1 MINSLRKEIRYG
13 LRNNTFLIL
22 FAVFFFFAF
31 MTPVMLKII
40 LPEVLKSQFP
50 GFPLQ
55 ELVDMTQ
62 LGCLQSYMGDV
73 LEIGTLLVSLALSG
87 LLAQEI
93 RDNTLVLPL
102 CAGQS
107 YSGIIA
113 AKMLVFGTAVLLI
126 PFAALVTG
134 YLYAGLLFSFDI
146 GILPVITGGLLQG
159 FYMVYLLSLLLL
171 FGTLTRNPIA
181 TALLTLAVNYGL
193 YFAGSLLDIHR
204 YLPSGLLREAQQ
216 LQNTIPLQA
225 AVITLAIIIACA
237 FLASKTL
244 QTLEWSK
251 K

>member
-31 MTPVMLKII
+31 MTPVMLKI
-40 LPEVLKSQFP
+40 LPEVLKSKFP

-55 ELVDMTQ
+55 ELVNMTQ

-73 LEIGTLLVSLALSG
+73 LEIGTLLVSLALCG

-126 PFAALVTG
+126 PLAALVTG
-134 YLYAGLLFSFDI
+134 YLYAGLLFSFDT

-171 FGTLTRNPIA
+171 FGTLTKNPIA

-237 FLASKTL
+237 FLASRTL